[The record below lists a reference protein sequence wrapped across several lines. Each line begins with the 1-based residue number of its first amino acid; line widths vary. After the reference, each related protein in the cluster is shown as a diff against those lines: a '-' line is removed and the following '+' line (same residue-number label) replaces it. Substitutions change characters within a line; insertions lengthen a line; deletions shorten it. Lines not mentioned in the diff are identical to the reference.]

1 MGNFNIQ
8 RARGTLPGRATQ
20 VRADLDVRT
29 GGQQIAQAISALG
42 GAAADLGMKWDIMQA
57 ETQLAE
63 AKRLTREEI
72 NRLSLSFEGN
82 LNSDT
87 FQAEYKKSLD
97 MIKNFAPKN
106 RRASRSYN
114 LWLAERSPYWQEGV
128 NKSRKARIDDNYKA
142 EGFNLKAE
150 AERTGDV
157 SKYRFHLVK
166 GKLLGIYGAEEV
178 AELSQDTRKRAERNV
193 INQLIRNG
201 ETTLAFETIERAETL
216 LPAEKTA
223 LENSVTNRILQL
235 RNLSNEAFDDRAGKA
250 VEGWF
255 NALEKGTLTEGDIA
269 DTDLQAVGEQ
279 KATEVTLK
287 RQWQKIVRDTIKLQ
301 EPLVSNESVYD
312 SLVVGSEQVE
322 RGTKSPAEWDLE
334 YAQAWANGKLEKED
348 RRGLRIKDIVATK
361 TMQNR
366 AFSEGTINNLS
377 RLVELR
383 DDELS
388 GLIAARDN
396 ALKLKDLQTVN
407 ALNFSIKKA
416 QIQKWNYGKFRM
428 ELRSQITQNEGWSQK
443 QIFAA
448 ADILVDNHDKPIADL
463 MLEFEKANPNRSILK
478 TPPDIK
484 FKDIWKEL
492 PDEDKAKIWELRLM
506 GVPVKE
512 ILGAI

>member
-1 MGNFNIQ
+1 MGQFNIT
-8 RARGTLPGRATQ
+8 RARGSLPGRATQ

-29 GGQQIAQAISALG
+29 GSQQVAQAISALG
-42 GAAADLGMKWDIMQA
+42 GAAADLGLKWDIMQVD
-57 ETQLAE
+57 TQLAE
-63 AKRLTREEI
+63 AKRLTRDEMSRL
-72 NRLSLSFEGN
+72 NLSLEGN
-82 LNSDT
+82 LNPDT
-87 FQAEYKKSLD
+87 YQKEFEKSLNTVQ
-97 MIKNFAPKN
+97 KFVPKN
-106 RRASRSYN
+106 RRASAAYG
-114 LWLAERSPYWQEGV
+114 LWLAENEPSWQEGI
-128 NKSRKARIDDNYKA
+128 NKSRKAKIEDNYRA
-142 EGFNLKAE
+142 EGFNLKVE
-150 AERTGDV
+150 AEKTGDV

-178 AELSQDTRKRAERNV
+178 AELSLDTRKVAERNI
-193 INQLIRNG
+193 INQLIRDG
-201 ETTLAFETIERAETL
+201 KIASAFEAIERADTL
-216 LPAEKTA
+216 LPTEKTA

-255 NALEKGTLTEGDIA
+255 KSLEERTLTEGDIA
-269 DTDLQAVGEQ
+269 ETDLQAVGEQ
-279 KATEVTLK
+279 KAKEVTLK

-301 EPLVSNESVYD
+301 EPLVSNETVYD

-334 YAQAWANGKLEKED
+334 YAQAWANGDLEKED
-348 RRGLRIKDIVATK
+348 RHGLRAKDIVATK

-366 AFSEGTINNLS
+366 AFSEGTTNNLS

-416 QIQKWNYGKFRM
+416 QIQKWNYGRFRT
-428 ELRSQITQNEGWSQK
+428 ELRSQIAQNENWSQK

-448 ADILVDNHDKPIADL
+448 ADILADNHDKPIADL
-463 MLEFEKANPNRSILK
+463 MLEFEKANPDRSIIR
-478 TPPDIK
+478 TPPDDK
-484 FKDIWKEL
+484 FKDIWKDL
-492 PDEDKAKIWELRLM
+492 PIEDKAKIWELRLA
-506 GVPVKE
+506 GATVRE
-512 ILGAI
+512 ILEVL